1 MDLRGFDART
11 VEPNDGDFTPIPEG
25 WYTVRITHT
34 EQKTNK
40 GGTGSHLAITFEV
53 IGGEHEGRRVRDL
66 LNLDNPN
73 PNTVNIA
80 RGQLSAICRAIG
92 VMTPDSSED
101 LHGIPLIVRVTQR
114 AGQANPDGTGGQIYN
129 DVKGYKAVPTAKPA
143 DDCPV

>member
-25 WYTVRITHT
+25 WYVASICHS
-34 EQKTNK
+34 EQKANK
-40 GGTGSHLAITFEV
+40 SGTGSHLALTFEV
-53 IGGEHEGRRVRDL
+53 EAGGHAGRRVRDQ

-73 PNTVNIA
+73 PTTVNIA

-101 LHGIPLIVRVTQR
+101 LHGIPMMIRVTQR
-114 AGQANPDGTGGQIYN
+114 AGQANPDGSPGQIYN
-129 DVKGYKAVPTAKPA
+129 DIKGYKPVPKITPA